1 LEGKIVSRGTK
12 IKKNKMDLKSKIREV
27 PDFPSKGISF
37 KDITTL
43 LKDHIALKYVADAIV
58 EEFRDKK
65 ITKVLG
71 IESRGFILGGA
82 IACELNAGFVPVRKK
97 GKLPAEKIA
106 ETYQLEYGID
116 TIEIHR
122 DALSADDVLLIHD
135 DLLATG
141 GTTQAVLNLVK
152 KVGVQVIYLSF
163 ICDLAFIQTE
173 HKAFIRQYNPHILV
187 TY

>member
-1 LEGKIVSRGTK
+1 
-12 IKKNKMDLKSKIREV
+12 MDLKSKIREI
-27 PDFPSKGISF
+27 PDFPSKGINF

-43 LKDHIALKYVADAIV
+43 LKEHEALKYVADKIV
-58 EEFRDKK
+58 EEFHDKK

-97 GKLPAEKIA
+97 GKLPAEKIS

-122 DALSADDVLLIHD
+122 DAISPDDVLLIHD

-141 GTTQAVLNLVK
+141 GTTHAVLNLVK
-152 KVGVQVIYLSF
+152 KVGVPKVYLSF
-163 ICDLAFIQTE
+163 ICDLAFIHTE
-173 HKAFIRQYNPHILV
+173 HKELIGQYNPHILV
-187 TY
+187 TYK

>member
-1 LEGKIVSRGTK
+1 MK
-12 IKKNKMDLKSKIREV
+12 
-27 PDFPSKGISF
+27 P
-37 KDITTL
+37 
-43 LKDHIALKYVADAIV
+43 LKYVAQRIV
-58 EEFRDKK
+58 EEFRDKN

-122 DALSADDVLLIHD
+122 DALSSERRIA
-135 DLLATG
+135 
-141 GTTQAVLNLVK
+141 
-152 KVGVQVIYLSF
+152 YS
-163 ICDLAFIQTE
+163 
-173 HKAFIRQYNPHILV
+173 R
-187 TY
+187 